1 MKIGNLEIEVPII
14 QGGMGI
20 RASMSRLA
28 GAVAREG
35 GIGLIAG
42 SAIGIEEL
50 KSEII
55 KAKEY
60 MGEKAGAIG
69 VNVMV
74 AVNNFEEAVN
84 ASIDAGAELIVCGA
98 GFSKGVFKIGKERNV
113 PIFPIVSSVKAAK
126 LSERL
131 GATAIVVEG
140 GNAGGHL
147 GTDLDSW
154 DIVKDIVDAV
164 SIPVFGAGGVIE
176 PSDAKRMLDLG
187 AVGVQMGTRFIA
199 TKECEVSDKFK
210 EMYVNTEKG
219 DVVQVKSCAG
229 LPANAIKSPFVDR
242 LQAGNPEKA
251 VNCIQCLKKCD
262 YSFCVNEK
270 LVSGHAG
277 EEDGIYFAG
286 KDVWKIKDVIT
297 VKEVFD
303 RFKPVF
309 EERN

>member
-1 MKIGNLEIEVPII
+1 MKIGNLEIEIPII

-28 GAVAREG
+28 GAVASEG

-42 SAIGIEEL
+42 SAIGIDEL
-50 KSEII
+50 KDEIK

-69 VNVMV
+69 VNIMV

-84 ASIDAGAELIVCGA
+84 ASIDAGAQLIVCGA
-98 GFSKGVFKIGKERNV
+98 GFSKGIFKIGKERNI

-131 GATAIVVEG
+131 GATAVVVEG

-154 DIVKDIVDAV
+154 DIVEDIVNAV

-176 PSDAKRMLDLG
+176 PTDAKRMMDLG
-187 AVGVQMGTRFIA
+187 VVGVQMGTRFIA
-199 TKECEVSDKFK
+199 TTECEVSDEFK
-210 EMYVNTEKG
+210 DMYVNTKKG
-219 DVVQVKSCAG
+219 DVVQVQSCAG
-229 LPANAIKSPFVDR
+229 LPANAIKSPFVER
-242 LQAGNPEKA
+242 LNSGKPEKPT
-251 VNCIQCLKKCD
+251 NCVQCLKKCD

-270 LVSGHAG
+270 LVAGHAG
-277 EEDGIYFAG
+277 DKEGGISLPA
-286 KDVWKIKDVIT
+286 K
-297 VKEVFD
+297 
-303 RFKPVF
+303 
-309 EERN
+309 